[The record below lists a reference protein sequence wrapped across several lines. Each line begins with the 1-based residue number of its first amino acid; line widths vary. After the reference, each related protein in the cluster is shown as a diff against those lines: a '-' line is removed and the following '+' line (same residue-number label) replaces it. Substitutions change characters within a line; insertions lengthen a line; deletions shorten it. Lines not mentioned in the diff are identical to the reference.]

1 MQWLDNEK
9 MEVEENIKSIR
20 VVPFD
25 IYRLN
30 RLNRLM

>member
-20 VVPFD
+20 VVPCD
-25 IYRLN
+25 MSERL
-30 RLNRLM
+30 